1 MAVVSPADRWTKRGI
16 IAAKVNIEA
25 GYVNNPKDLGKAT
38 NHGITEATAREFG
51 YKGDMRNLTI
61 DEAFDIYDRGWWK
74 RMRLDEIMSYS
85 PMLADRMFDFGINAG
100 RANCIKSLQRA
111 LNVLNRGGKL
121 YSDIDADGGIGRLT
135 LDALAGYTKARKE
148 EGVKRLAFVLSCHQV
163 AYYTEISEKREANE
177 EFTYGWYGRVE
188 GEMPEY
194 AKMAG
199 WVK

>member
-1 MAVVSPADRWTKRGI
+1 MSIVATAGRWSKRGI

-51 YKGDMRNLTI
+51 FKGDMRDLTI

-74 RMRLDEIMSYS
+74 RMRLDEIMTYS

-100 RANCIKSLQRA
+100 RGNCIKSLQRI
-111 LNVLNRGGKL
+111 LNVLNRDGKL

-135 LDALAGYTKARKE
+135 LDALAGYAKARKE

-163 AYYTEISEKREANE
+163 TYYTEISEKRKDNE

>member
-1 MAVVSPADRWTKRGI
+1 MAVVSTAERWTKRGI

-38 NHGITEATAREFG
+38 NHGVTEATAREFG
-51 YKGDMRNLTI
+51 YKGDMRDLTI
-61 DEAFDIYDRGWWK
+61 EQAFDIYDRGWWK
-74 RMRLDEIMSYS
+74 RMRLDEIMTYS

-100 RANCIKSLQRA
+100 RANCIKSLQRI

-135 LDALAGYTKARKE
+135 LDALAGFAKARKE
-148 EGVKRLAFVLSCHQV
+148 EGIKRLAFVLSSHQV
-163 AYYTEISEKREANE
+163 TYYTEISEKRMDNE

-188 GEMPEY
+188 GEMPEF
-194 AKMAG
+194 AKMTG